1 MKQTAQNTAIW
12 SEILQA
18 LEAMLPG
25 ASFNT
30 WFSNAELESFD
41 GQTLVVG
48 AANRFVKAWL
58 ENNYRS
64 TIVEAARG
72 VIGHAPAVSVVISR
86 RKYRQQVNAQGGGER
101 AGEAADGDGDA
112 APASVEPVPVA
123 AAGRE
128 AGISAQE
135 AGALAL
141 PEGQAPRA
149 GLFRSSAHSFES
161 FIAGSA
167 NSFARAAA
175 MQAVEYPGEFSPL
188 YIFGGHGLG
197 KTHLLHA
204 ICREHSRRNPRASI
218 LCITVD
224 YFVQA
229 FAAAHINKRPQEFRA
244 RFERCDLL
252 VIDDFQSFA
261 QGKKTAS
268 QKELISI
275 IDNLAARKK
284 QVVIAAD
291 RAVHSLDELDPMLAS
306 RLAAGLQARL
316 NPLDEPTRRAII
328 TARAKELAPE
338 VVDFLSGNASGSVRE
353 LEGVIKTV
361 TALARLSGERVDC
374 ARAAELLAPQGRAV
388 RPGNP
393 AILAAVAEAF
403 GVTAA
408 DIRGKKRSGS
418 IVLARRVAMRLSRR
432 LGGCS
437 LSEIGDYYGGRSHS
451 TVLNVLKTPPG
462 EPEPALC
469 RKIRAAL
476 QQLGSTL
483 SPEELLASQ
492 SEMFSE

>member
-1 MKQTAQNTAIW
+1 MKQTEQKTAIW
-12 SEILQA
+12 TEILQA

-58 ENNYRS
+58 ENNYRQI
-64 TIVEAARG
+64 IVDAACG
-72 VIGHAPAVSVVISR
+72 VIGHAPGVSVVISR
-86 RKYRQQVNAQGGGER
+86 RKYREQVNAQGGEGRTGES
-101 AGEAADGDGDA
+101 AAATD
-112 APASVEPVPVA
+112 VELPPVPVA
-123 AAGRE
+123 GR
-128 AGISAQE
+128 GQGVSAEE

-149 GLFRSSAHSFES
+149 GLFRSSAHSFEN
-161 FIAGSA
+161 FVAGSA

-175 MQAVEYPGEFSPL
+175 MQTVEYPGEYSPL

-275 IDNLAARKK
+275 IDNLSARKR
-284 QVVIAAD
+284 QVVIGAD

-328 TARAKELAPE
+328 TARAQELAPE
-338 VVDFLSGNASGSVRE
+338 VVDYLSVNATGSVRE

-388 RPGNP
+388 KPGNP
-393 AILAAVAEAF
+393 AILAAVAGAF
-403 GVTAA
+403 GITVS

-462 EPEPALC
+462 EAEPALC

-476 QQLGSTL
+476 QQLGSSL